1 MRNWRY
7 FLLSLVLLCLP
18 SLVSALPSR
27 LEVVENKD
35 VPDLAFTGEKG
46 GYKKLSDFKGKIV
59 LIKVWSINCGHCIQE
74 MPSLDQMM
82 EKFSPEDLEVISLNV
97 DPADIPLPK
106 IRAVLEKDAAF
117 RFIEFFRDPKKET
130 KTALGW
136 SAFPTSFII
145 NRDGKLVGKLVGR
158 LDWLSDDALEMMRAY
173 VSGTPPKAQLSL
185 WERLTQW
192 VKGLFSRK

>member
-7 FLLSLVLLCLP
+7 TLLSLFLLCLP
-18 SLVSALPSR
+18 SFVFAFPSR
-27 LEVVENKD
+27 LEVINAKD

-46 GYKKLSDFKGKIV
+46 AYKKLSDFKGKIV

-82 EKFSPEDLEVISLNV
+82 EKFSPDDLEVISLNV
-97 DPADIPLPK
+97 DPTDISLSK
-106 IRAVLEKDAAF
+106 IRSVLEKDTPL
-117 RFIEFFRDPKKET
+117 RFVEFFRDPKKET
-130 KTALGW
+130 KSTFGW
-136 SAFPTSFII
+136 NAFPTSFII
-145 NRDGKLVGKLVGR
+145 NREGRLVGKLVGR

-173 VSGTPPKAQLSL
+173 IAGTPPKAQLSL